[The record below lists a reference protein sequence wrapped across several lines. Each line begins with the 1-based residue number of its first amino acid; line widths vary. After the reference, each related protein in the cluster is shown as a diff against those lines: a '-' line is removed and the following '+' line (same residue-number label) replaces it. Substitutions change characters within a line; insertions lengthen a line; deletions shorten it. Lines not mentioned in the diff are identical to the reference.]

1 MRNLILIMAS
11 LSMLLFGCDDT
22 EKKKTEAKPD
32 VVDAQSGEDVGSTDV
47 SDTNDAGTPAD
58 ATSTPDAATPV
69 DAVVLPGDVTPQ
81 G

>member
-1 MRNLILIMAS
+1 MAS

-22 EKKKTEAKPD
+22 KKKKTEAKPD
-32 VVDAQSGEDVGSTDV
+32 VVDAQSGEDVDSVDV
-47 SDTNDAGTPAD
+47 GDTADAGTPAD

>member
-1 MRNLILIMAS
+1 MAS

-22 EKKKTEAKPD
+22 EKKKKEAKPD
-32 VVDAQSGEDVGSTDV
+32 VVDAQSDEDVDSADV
-47 SDTNDAGTPAD
+47 GDANDAAD
-58 ATSTPDAATPV
+58 VGTPDAATPV

>member
-32 VVDAQSGEDVGSTDV
+32 VAHQQM
-47 SDTNDAGTPAD
+47 
-58 ATSTPDAATPV
+58 
-69 DAVVLPGDVTPQ
+69 PQ
-81 G
+81 AHQMQQHQLML

>member
-22 EKKKTEAKPD
+22 KKKTESKPD
-32 VVDAQSGEDVGSTDV
+32 VVDVQSDDSVDSA
-47 SDTNDAGTPAD
+47 DAVTATD
-58 ATSTPDAATPV
+58 ATSTPDSV
-69 DAVVLPGDVTPQ
+69 SGIDDVVPQ

>member
-32 VVDAQSGEDVGSTDV
+32 VVDAQSDEDVDSADV
-47 SDTNDAGTPAD
+47 G
-58 ATSTPDAATPV
+58 TPDAATPV

>member
-11 LSMLLFGCDDT
+11 IAALMLLFGCDDN
-22 EKKKTEAKPD
+22 EKKKSEAKPD
-32 VVDAQSGEDVGSTDV
+32 VVDAQPSEDVVAGA
-47 SDTNDAGTPAD
+47 DTGTPAD

>member
-22 EKKKTEAKPD
+22 EKKKKEAKPD
-32 VVDAQSGEDVGSTDV
+32 VVDAQSDEDVDSADV
-47 SDTNDAGTPAD
+47 GDANDAAD
-58 ATSTPDAATPV
+58 VGTPDAATPV

>member
-32 VVDAQSGEDVGSTDV
+32 VVDAQSGEDVDSADV
-47 SDTNDAGTPAD
+47 GDANDAAD
-58 ATSTPDAATPV
+58 VGTPDAATPV